1 MFANFSIITGEA
13 STAAAVPQE
22 AIVYEGERA
31 RVWVAGDGDTLALRE
46 IRTGRTSDG
55 MVEVRD
61 GLSAGEKVVA
71 SGTVF
76 IDRAAK
82 AD

>member
-13 STAAAVPQE
+13 SAAPAVPQE
-22 AIVYEGERA
+22 AIVYEGEQA
-31 RVWVAGDGDTLALRE
+31 RVWVVGAGDTLALRE
-46 IRTGRTSDG
+46 IRTGRISNGT
-55 MVEVRD
+55 VEILA
-61 GLSAGEKVVA
+61 GLSAGEKVVT